1 MTEKADSN
9 NVEDPAETRVPRS
22 KRKFHQRISH
32 RPLCRRAVEGLAERR
47 ADAPLTPSIRDARA
61 PTWDRWSLLL
71 AYGGL
76 IARTFFYLL
85 LFVWATHYTVGAAAL
100 QGAVAA
106 DVITW
111 FVLGAF
117 RIPFEGLELTVD
129 GVFELALIVFFLN
142 RGSLFSIAGNVEFA
156 GVSFFAFLLFAAV
169 RLAVWGTETAMDS
182 VSGT

>member
-1 MTEKADSN
+1 MTGNADSSF
-9 NVEDPAETRVPRS
+9 VEAPPETRVPRS
-22 KRKFHQRISH
+22 KRRFHQRIAH
-32 RPLCRRAVEGLAERR
+32 RPLCRRAVEGLADRR
-47 ADAPLTPSIRDARA
+47 ADAPLPPSIREARA

-85 LFVWATHYTVGAAAL
+85 LFAWASHYTIGAAAL

-117 RIPFEGLELTVD
+117 RIPFEGLEVTVD
-129 GVFELALIVFFLN
+129 GIFELALIVFYLN
-142 RGSLFSIAGNVEFA
+142 RDSFFSIAGNVEFA

-169 RLAVWGTETAMDS
+169 RLAIWGTESTMDS